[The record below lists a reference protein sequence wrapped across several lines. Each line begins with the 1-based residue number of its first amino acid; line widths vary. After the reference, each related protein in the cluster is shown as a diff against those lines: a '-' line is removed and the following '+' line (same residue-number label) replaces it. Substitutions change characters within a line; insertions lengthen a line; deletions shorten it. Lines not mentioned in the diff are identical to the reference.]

1 MSGQQV
7 MQTQAS
13 DCHSGNRG
21 LPLPL
26 HPKVQWQKGS
36 MPPGPGPETALTFPK
51 ALDRCDPVSHSQA
64 DAVRRG
70 PQLDSAGQQLGS
82 FPPLRRRA
90 RTRAEGNAWQ
100 GSHARLRKFG
110 EHCAWPHFRQSPFR
124 KAKECHQ
131 VPRRRECLARAP
143 KATGRCRTGSSE
155 TLRMPKTPRFVVE
168 QDSPCRVVLWPK
180 HGQNYGSDL

>member
-51 ALDRCDPVSHSQA
+51 ALDRCDPVSLSQA

-100 GSHARLRKFG
+100 GSPCQALQLWGTLYMATFQTEPLSEGKG
-110 EHCAWPHFRQSPFR
+110 MPPGPGP
-124 KAKECHQ
+124 KGMPGKGAK
-131 VPRRRECLARAP
+131 
-143 KATGRCRTGSSE
+143 G
-155 TLRMPKTPRFVVE
+155 
-168 QDSPCRVVLWPK
+168 
-180 HGQNYGSDL
+180 YGKM